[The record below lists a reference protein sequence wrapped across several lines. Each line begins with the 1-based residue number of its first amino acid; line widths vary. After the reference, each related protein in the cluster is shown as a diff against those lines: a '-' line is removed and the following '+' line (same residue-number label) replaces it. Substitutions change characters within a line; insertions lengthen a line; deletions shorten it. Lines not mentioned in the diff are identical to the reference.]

1 VKSISNQFLSLRFL
15 PRLVFNAMSD
25 TEAAASLF
33 GTADSPSDLFTA
45 LGTESS
51 QEASDGLFDGA
62 SADKLGATD
71 AFYNVP
77 KQRASTHEFS
87 ESNQPPIVE
96 SRTHAPTHDESA
108 PHGTYSSYQYWNGN
122 QTNYGAGAG
131 TSSKILFFHIYPDSS
146 ISLQTAFLMIPTN
159 MQRLPFMTHMSFL
172 KTMLTFLRQYA
183 NLLSP
188 KQQIYPLILGTKHL
202 HMIAAM

>member
-1 VKSISNQFLSLRFL
+1 
-15 PRLVFNAMSD
+15 MSD

-87 ESNQPPIVE
+87 ESNQPLIVE

-131 TSSKILFFHIYPDSS
+131 TSSKILFFHIYLDSS

-172 KTMLTFLRQYA
+172 KTMPTFLRQYT

>member
-1 VKSISNQFLSLRFL
+1 
-15 PRLVFNAMSD
+15 MSD

-51 QEASDGLFDGA
+51 QEASDDLFDGA
-62 SADKLGATD
+62 SANKLGATN

-77 KQRASTHEFS
+77 EQRASTDEFS
-87 ESNQPPIVE
+87 ETNHLPIVE
-96 SRTHAPTHDESA
+96 SYTYAPAHDESA
-108 PHGTYSSYQYWNGN
+108 PHGTYSSYQHWNGN
-122 QTNYGAGAG
+122 QTNYGTGAG
-131 TSSKILFFHIYPDSS
+131 TSSKISFFHIYSDIP
-146 ISLQTAFLMIPTN
+146 ISLQTAFLMMPTN
-159 MQRLPFMTHMSFL
+159 MQRLPLMTHMPFL
-172 KTMLTFLRQYA
+172 KTMPMFLRQYA

-188 KQQIYPLILGTKHL
+188 KQQICSLILGTKHL